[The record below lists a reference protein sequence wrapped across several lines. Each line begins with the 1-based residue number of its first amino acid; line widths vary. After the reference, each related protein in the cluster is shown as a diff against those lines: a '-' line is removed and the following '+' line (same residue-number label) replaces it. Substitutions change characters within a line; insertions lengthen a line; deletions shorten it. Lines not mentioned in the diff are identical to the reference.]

1 MAEGPSLHPKL
12 QVDSN
17 IPIEIS
23 SQIPQEPARNLA
35 FQMRQSPLVT
45 PGSTTKSS
53 LSVPER
59 NLLKQE
65 SEGPSRQSGC
75 MPLSDKYVN
84 KQTSPMASRKFRKER
99 TVYTKEEQ
107 GLLQKH
113 FDECQYPNKK
123 KIVELALSV
132 GVTKREIK
140 IWFKNNRAKYRQMNL
155 QNIEQALPESNGSSK
170 AVSESTHFPVV
181 ASDNGESMCSGTFGE
196 DSIPKFN
203 CS

>member
-12 QVDSN
+12 QVASN
-17 IPIEIS
+17 IPIEIR

-113 FDECQYPNKK
+113 FDECSTQTRRKLWSWHYQL
-123 KIVELALSV
+123 VLQRGRLRYGSRTTEL
-132 GVTKREIK
+132 
-140 IWFKNNRAKYRQMNL
+140 
-155 QNIEQALPESNGSSK
+155 
-170 AVSESTHFPVV
+170 ST
-181 ASDNGESMCSGTFGE
+181 GR
-196 DSIPKFN
+196 
-203 CS
+203 

>member
-65 SEGPSRQSGC
+65 SEGPSRQSGIQ
-75 MPLSDKYVN
+75 MQQGAIMSPVLPTLRRLSGHPS
-84 KQTSPMASRKFRKER
+84 Q
-99 TVYTKEEQ
+99 
-107 GLLQKH
+107 
-113 FDECQYPNKK
+113 
-123 KIVELALSV
+123 
-132 GVTKREIK
+132 
-140 IWFKNNRAKYRQMNL
+140 
-155 QNIEQALPESNGSSK
+155 
-170 AVSESTHFPVV
+170 
-181 ASDNGESMCSGTFGE
+181 
-196 DSIPKFN
+196 
-203 CS
+203 